1 MGEQHPG
8 NEYIVETPDDE
19 MSEQC
24 LDSVTTT
31 PSELELE
38 PDEPDPRSLITNCY
52 EQLNYPASTIQN
64 LHLQVARKPIPE
76 GKTDYQ
82 GMLEK
87 VAVWNSPEVTHRI
100 LCSLMRHFEAT
111 DTRVAR
117 FRASIIFSLTNDE
130 CAWPV
135 VEWKEEDDTEAI
147 AIFYVDE
154 TAPSDVCSWLM
165 HYGRGILEDSKEGMR
180 WEKTSIAW
188 SVGDM
193 DHLKSLFKA
202 AQHLLG
208 ILKWPTEDM
217 LRLYCKTEGG
227 PLLPEK

>member
-1 MGEQHPG
+1 MGEQHPE
-8 NEYIVETPDDE
+8 NECVMETPDDE
-19 MSEQC
+19 MSEQW

-31 PSELELE
+31 PSELEVE
-38 PDEPDPRSLITNCY
+38 PDESDRLSIITNCF

-64 LHLQVARKPIPE
+64 LHLQVAQKPIPE

-87 VAVWNSPEVTHRI
+87 VAVWNTPEVTNRI
-100 LCSLMRHFEAT
+100 LGSLMRYFKAT
-111 DTRVAR
+111 ETRVTR
-117 FRASIIFSLTNDE
+117 FRASIIFSLTNDD

-165 HYGRGILEDSKEGMR
+165 HYGRGILENSKECMR
-180 WEKTSIAW
+180 WEKTSITW

-217 LRLYCKTEGG
+217 LRLYCKTEEG